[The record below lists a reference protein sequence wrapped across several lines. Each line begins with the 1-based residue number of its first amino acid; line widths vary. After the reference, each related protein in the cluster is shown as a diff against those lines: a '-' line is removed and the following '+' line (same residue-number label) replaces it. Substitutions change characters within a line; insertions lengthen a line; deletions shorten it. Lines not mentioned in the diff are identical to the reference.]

1 MNIADSNYN
10 INTTYSGN
18 VTISV
23 SKGQETVNTNGMSAN
38 AQITQ
43 VAEGQVFH
51 GQIQNITGDQVDILL
66 SNNKTLI
73 AHMTEALTM
82 NIGDSLNFLVKE
94 NNGTNVV
101 IKPYNQETNAMKDN
115 AIFKALELNNLS
127 PSEKNYQIAEA
138 LMNKNMPLDKASM
151 QKIMQQAYKYPDASI
166 DTLVS
171 MNKLNI
177 PVTETT
183 ITQFN
188 EYMSNNHQMMNNLN
202 SLINDIATMSNE
214 IISNIPVGGEANNQA
229 ALTEILSFNNNLL
242 SSLSDLPDMPVADF
256 KAIINESIS
265 QNANITAQETNVT
278 TQDSIDVNVLKQSAS
293 ILESNVL
300 NGESIQ
306 ETDGQPVQGQNFVSE
321 IATNLANKFSVN
333 ENNIQDIFTKLSE
346 MGFSDKTL
354 NAVAKES
361 ETPMQL
367 LNNINK
373 LISDA
378 KELGVDLPVEQ
389 IKDLLKSDS
398 YVDMFT
404 EITKKKLSIDPNSMK
419 DPHEL
424 DELYKN
430 IYDKAGKLAESFS
443 GSSNAGKNLSDSAKS
458 MQDKIEFIQNLNE
471 MYAYAQIPV
480 NISGTNMNSELF
492 VYMNKKNLRE
502 TKEEVSALLHLDM
515 EHLGPTDVHVSLRGS
530 TVHTRFYVEDEESAR
545 IIDEHMNVLEKSIND
560 NGFSLTNEVITRE
573 PTLNTGGNMVVKE
586 MFGDD
591 LEQSVKRYTFDI
603 RM

>member
-1 MNIADSNYN
+1 MNISDSNYN
-10 INTTYSGN
+10 VNTTYSGN
-18 VTISV
+18 ATVSA
-23 SKGQETVNTNGMSAN
+23 SKGQEAVNTSGLSAN

-43 VAEGQVFH
+43 IAEGQIFH

-73 AHMTEALTM
+73 AHMAEALTM
-82 NIGDSLNFLVKE
+82 NIGDSLEFLVKE
-94 NNGTNVV
+94 NNGSNVV
-101 IKPYNQETNAMKDN
+101 IKPYNHEVNVMKDN
-115 AIFKALELNNLS
+115 AIFKALELNNIS

-138 LMNKNMPLDKASM
+138 LMNKNMPLDKSSM

-177 PVTETT
+177 PVTEAT

-188 EYMSNNHQMMNNLN
+188 EYMSNNHQMMN
-202 SLINDIATMSNE
+202 SLTSLVNDIAAMSNE
-214 IISNIPVGGEANNQA
+214 IISNIAVGEEGNNNV
-229 ALTEILSFNNNLL
+229 ALTEVLNFNTKLL
-242 SSLSDLPDMPVADF
+242 GSLSDKADMPDFDFKTLITENMSPGTNASDISSETATLKMLADF
-256 KAIINESIS
+256 SGDTVASVDNNAVANQSPNAVSESIT
-265 QNANITAQETNVT
+265 NIANRFAI
-278 TQDSIDVNVLKQSAS
+278 
-293 ILESNVL
+293 
-300 NGESIQ
+300 
-306 ETDGQPVQGQNFVSE
+306 
-321 IATNLANKFSVN
+321 N
-333 ENNIQDIFTKLSE
+333 ENNLQDVFNKLSE
-346 MGFSDKTL
+346 MGFSEKTL
-354 NAVAKES
+354 NAVIKEA

-367 LNNINK
+367 INNITK
-373 LISDA
+373 LVSDA
-378 KELGVDLPVEQ
+378 KEVGMELPVEQ
-389 IKDLLKSDS
+389 IKDMLKSDS
-398 YVDMFT
+398 YMELFS
-404 EITKKKLSIDPNSMK
+404 EIAKKKLSLDPNTMK

-443 GSSNAGKNLSDSAKS
+443 GSGSAGQNLSESAKS
-458 MQDKIEFIQNLNE
+458 MQDKIEFIQNLNQ

-492 VYMNKKNLRE
+492 VYMNKKNFKE

-515 EHLGPTDVHVSLRGS
+515 EYLGPTDVHVSLRGS

-545 IIDEHMNVLEKSIND
+545 IIDEHMTMLEKAIND

-573 PTLNTGGNMVVKE
+573 PTLNTGNNMVVKE
-586 MFGDD
+586 MFKND

>member
-10 INTTYSGN
+10 VNTTYSGN
-18 VTISV
+18 ITV
-23 SKGQETVNTNGMSAN
+23 SAGKGQETVNASGMSAN

-43 VAEGQVFH
+43 IAEGQIFH

-73 AHMTEALTM
+73 AHMAESLTM
-82 NIGDSLNFLVKE
+82 NIGDSLNFMVKE
-94 NNGTNVV
+94 NNGSNVL
-101 IKPYNQETNAMKDN
+101 IKPYNQEVNVMKDN

-183 ITQFN
+183 ITQFS
-188 EYMSNNHQMMNNLN
+188 EYISNNHQMMNNLN
-202 SLINDIATMSNE
+202 TLVNDIAAMSNE
-214 IISNIPVGGEANNQA
+214 IISNISVSNTGDNQA
-229 ALTEILSFNNNLL
+229 ALNEILNFNTKLL
-242 SSLSDLPDMPVADF
+242 VSLSDEADMPVADF
-256 KAIINESIS
+256 KALLMENIPSGELTLKQGYATQEGLVQNAENKPGNPNQLIQVKNLISESI
-265 QNANITAQETNVT
+265 A
-278 TQDSIDVNVLKQSAS
+278 D
-293 ILESNVL
+293 
-300 NGESIQ
+300 
-306 ETDGQPVQGQNFVSE
+306 F
-321 IATNLANKFSVN
+321 ANKFLIN
-333 ENNIQDIFTKLSE
+333 ENNLQDVFNKLSE
-346 MGFSDKTL
+346 MGFSEKTL
-354 NAVAKES
+354 NTVIKES

-367 LNNINK
+367 INNINK

-378 KELGVDLPVEQ
+378 KEVGLELPVEQ
-389 IKDLLKSDS
+389 IKDMLKSDS
-398 YVDMFT
+398 YMEMFA
-404 EITKKKLSIDPNSMK
+404 EITKKKLSIDPNNMK

-443 GSSNAGKNLSDSAKS
+443 ESSSAGQNLSESAKS
-458 MQDKIEFIQNLNE
+458 MQDNIEFIQTLNE

-480 NISGTNMNSELF
+480 NISGNNMNSELF
-492 VYMNKKNLRE
+492 VYMNKKNLSK

-545 IIDEHMNVLEKSIND
+545 IIDEHMTILEKAIND

-573 PTLNTGGNMVVKE
+573 PTLNTGDNMVIKE